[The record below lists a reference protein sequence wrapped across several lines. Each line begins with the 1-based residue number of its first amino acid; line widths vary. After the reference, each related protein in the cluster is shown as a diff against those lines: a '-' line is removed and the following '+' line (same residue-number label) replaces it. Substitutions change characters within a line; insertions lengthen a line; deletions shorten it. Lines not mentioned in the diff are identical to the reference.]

1 MCRRKMIGAGET
13 ESHIGLDSPSP
24 RGWFLPAEDRLPI
37 VHANLVPP
45 TEILLD
51 HEDLQRLLA
60 TALVL
65 PGSR

>member
-1 MCRRKMIGAGET
+1 MPKKMIGAGET
-13 ESHIGLDSPSP
+13 ETHIGLDSPSP
-24 RGWFLPAEDRLPI
+24 RGWFLSAEDQLSI

-45 TEILLD
+45 TQILLD

-65 PGSR
+65 SGSR